1 MDDTFYM
8 RKVLELARKGSG
20 YTSPNPLV
28 GTIIVKN
35 DRIIAEGYHQHYG
48 EKHAEIMA
56 IDTASEPVA
65 TATLYCNLEPCI
77 NAIPHKKTPPCSER
91 IIQEKIKRVVIATTD
106 PNPYVDGKGIA
117 LLRKHHI
124 QVDIGTLKDEAIQL
138 NEKYFIFIK
147 SNRPFIHLKIAQ
159 SLDGRIATQHGN
171 SKWITNQNALR
182 RVHQWRSEYDAV
194 LVGINTV
201 LKDNPSLNVRLVE
214 GRNPYRILLDD
225 HLQIPL
231 DSHLV
236 TDNESHKTIIFTSK
250 SEKDADARKL
260 SKLGIKVF
268 QTANDQQKFVDL
280 TKVLKQLTDLKISSI
295 LVEGGGEIFT
305 SFIRQK
311 LFDKV
316 TFFIAP
322 MMIGTGVQSV
332 GDLGIE
338 SLVDAVKLKNVKIE
352 ILDQQA
358 IIEGYRD
365 YDSIFA

>member
-1 MDDTFYM
+1 
-8 RKVLELARKGSG
+8 
-20 YTSPNPLV
+20 
-28 GTIIVKN
+28 
-35 DRIIAEGYHQHYG
+35 
-48 EKHAEIMA
+48 
-56 IDTASEPVA
+56 
-65 TATLYCNLEPCI
+65 
-77 NAIPHKKTPPCSER
+77 
-91 IIQEKIKRVVIATTD
+91 
-106 PNPYVDGKGIA
+106 
-117 LLRKHHI
+117 
-124 QVDIGTLKDEAIQL
+124 
-138 NEKYFIFIK
+138 
-147 SNRPFIHLKIAQ
+147 
-159 SLDGRIATQHGN
+159 
-171 SKWITNQNALR
+171 
-182 RVHQWRSEYDAV
+182 
-194 LVGINTV
+194 
-201 LKDNPSLNVRLVE
+201 
-214 GRNPYRILLDD
+214 
-225 HLQIPL
+225 
-231 DSHLV
+231 V